1 MCSTASPRDVSR
13 WASASDAGGP
23 EGEDIVR
30 VVIFGSTGGT
40 GRLLVEQALDQGHHV
55 TAQARTPEKLVGLAH
70 PGLSIAR
77 GDVLDPADVE
87 RAVAGQDAV
96 LCAIGAGAER
106 TTLRED
112 GTRNIVAAMEKEGVS
127 RLVCLSSL
135 GVGDSRANLS
145 FFTRYVIVAIFL
157 RHAFADHE
165 RQEAVVRGSS
175 LDWTIVR
182 PPHLR
187 DGPRTGS
194 YRHGFPPT
202 DHDIKGW
209 ISRADVADFMLKQLT
224 DDTSVRRALGV
235 SY

>member
-1 MCSTASPRDVSR
+1 MK
-13 WASASDAGGP
+13 
-23 EGEDIVR
+23 
-30 VVIFGSTGGT
+30 VVIFGSSGGT
-40 GRLLVEQALDQGHHV
+40 GRLLVEQALDQGHQV
-55 TAQARTPEKLVGLAH
+55 TAQARTPEKLVGLEH

-77 GDVLDPADVE
+77 GDVLEAADVE

-96 LCAIGAGAER
+96 LCAIGAGAGR

-112 GTRNIVAAMEKEGVS
+112 GTRNIVAAMDEAGVS

-145 FFTRYVIVAIFL
+145 FFTRYVVVAIFL
-157 RHAFADHE
+157 RHAFTDHE

-194 YRHGFPPT
+194 YRHGFPPG
-202 DHDIKGW
+202 DHDIKGR

-224 DDTSVRRALGV
+224 DDTYIRRAPGV